1 MAKSRAARLGYADE
15 MKVRDQLI
23 KFGIKAVRVDRRL
36 GQLGADQSCDLLL
49 KYPNGQE
56 KPLEQKRV
64 KGGFKTI
71 RKWLDGAPEGSLLT
85 VTEPN
90 KPTLIISTIQTHGE
104 VVK

>member
-1 MAKSRAARLGYADE
+1 MAKSKAARLGYADE

-23 KFGIKAVRVDRRL
+23 AFGIDAVRVDRRL

-49 KYPNGQE
+49 QYPNGQE

-71 RKWLDGAPEGSLLT
+71 RKWLDGAPDGALLT

>member
-1 MAKSRAARLGYADE
+1 MAKSKAARLGYADE

-23 KFGIKAVRVDRRL
+23 KFGIEAVRVDRRL
-36 GQLGADQSCDLLL
+36 GQLGADQSCDLIL

-85 VTEPN
+85 VTEPHQ
-90 KPTLIISTIQTHGE
+90 PTLIISTIQTHGE

>member
-1 MAKSRAARLGYADE
+1 MAKSRASRLGYADE

-23 KFGIKAVRVDRRL
+23 KFGIEAVRVDRRL

-49 KYPNGQE
+49 KYPNGKE

-71 RKWLDGAPEGSLLT
+71 RKWLESAPEGSLLT
-85 VTEPN
+85 ITEPN
-90 KPTLIISTIQTHGE
+90 KPTLIISTLDTHGE
-104 VVK
+104 LIK